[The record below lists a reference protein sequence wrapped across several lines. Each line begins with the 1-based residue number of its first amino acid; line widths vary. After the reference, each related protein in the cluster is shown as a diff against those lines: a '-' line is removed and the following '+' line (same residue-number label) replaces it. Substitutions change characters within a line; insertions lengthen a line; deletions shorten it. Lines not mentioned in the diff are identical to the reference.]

1 MFPSFVEHP
10 KNCRF
15 SGQDPDEEILLI
27 LRAHPITTLK
37 WIVPAILVFLLPF
50 YFGAIM
56 NFLRIDLSFVPTS
69 FSVVFLI
76 INFLLVLVIVF
87 EGFLG
92 WYFNVNIL
100 TNKKLIDIDF
110 YSILLKHLDQ
120 ALLRDVQEST
130 SKVGGIF
137 GMFFNYGDV
146 LVKTAASE
154 ESIDY
159 INVPHPDRAADII
172 MDEALKNRN

>member
-1 MFPSFVEHP
+1 M
-10 KNCRF
+10 
-15 SGQDPDEEILLI
+15 D
-27 LRAHPITTLK
+27 
-37 WIVPAILVFLLPF
+37 
-50 YFGAIM
+50 
-56 NFLRIDLSFVPTS
+56 FLRVDLSFVPTI
-69 FSVVFLI
+69 FRAVFLL

-137 GMFFNYGDV
+137 GMFFNFGHV
-146 LVKTAASE
+146 LVKTAASG

-159 INVPHPDRAADII
+159 ANVPHPDLAADII
-172 MDEALKNRN
+172 MDEALRNRH

>member
-10 KNCRF
+10 QNCRF
-15 SGQDPDEEILLI
+15 DGQDSDEEIVLL

-37 WIVPAILVFLLPF
+37 WIVPAVIIFLLPF
-50 YFGAIM
+50 YFSRLM
-56 NFLRIDLSFVPTS
+56 SFLQIDLSFVPMS
-69 FSVVFLI
+69 LGSVFLV

-100 TNKKLIDIDF
+100 TNKKLIDVDF

-130 SKVGGIF
+130 SRVGGVF
-137 GMFFNYGDV
+137 GMFFNFGHV
-146 LVKTAASE
+146 LVKTAASS

-159 INVPHPDRAADII
+159 ANVPHPDRVADII
-172 MDEALKNRN
+172 MDEALKNRH